1 MIKPSHTSLVVAG
14 NLSKG
19 GTLLL
24 SKLDDLRQ
32 QIDNIDDQLLKLIN
46 RRGLLA
52 QKIGEEK
59 TLKGKMDHFHVPQR
73 ERAILERLKA
83 NSSGPFPSSSI
94 NSIFREIFSATL
106 ALEKPLKIAFLGPE
120 TTFSH
125 QVAIKH
131 FGHSCQFNPCANI
144 ESVFS
149 EVELGNS
156 DYGVVPVENSI
167 EGVINLTLDCFVD
180 SPLFICD
187 EAQLAISLNLLAGYT
202 DYKKIKRVYS
212 HPQALAQSR
221 NWLSRNLPN
230 AEQVPTTSTAHA
242 AELVKQ
248 EKNSAAIAGQL
259 AAEVHRLK
267 IAAKNIQDR
276 AENHT
281 RFLVISKDK
290 AKRAKKNKTSIMFS
304 IADEAGSLM
313 KTLQLFARNNIS
325 LTKIQSRPLR
335 NRPWEYL
342 FYVDFLGHI
351 EDKVVE
357 RVLKTL
363 GKRTLLFRVLG
374 SYPEQGLKQS

>member
-1 MIKPSHTSLVVAG
+1 
-14 NLSKG
+14 
-19 GTLLL
+19 L

-59 TLKGKMDHFHVPQR
+59 SRQGKMIHFHVPQR
-73 ERAILERLKA
+73 ERDILDRLNDQSK
-83 NSSGPFPSSSI
+83 GPFPPSSV
-94 NSIFREIFSATL
+94 NFIFREIFSATL

-131 FGHSCQFNPCANI
+131 FGQSCKFNPCSNI

-167 EGVINLTLDCFVD
+167 EGVINRTLDCFVD
-180 SPLFICD
+180 SPLHICD
-187 EAQLAISLNLLAGYT
+187 EAQLAISLFLLSST
-202 DYKKIKRVYS
+202 KDQKKIKTIYS
-212 HPQALAQSR
+212 HPQPLAQSR
-221 NWLSRNLPN
+221 NWLSRNLPGV
-230 AEQVPTTSTAHA
+230 EQIPASSTAQA
-242 AELVKQ
+242 AELAKR

-259 AAEVHRLK
+259 AAEVHGLK
-267 IAAKNIQDR
+267 VIAKNIQDR
-276 AENHT
+276 AENYT
-281 RFLVISKDK
+281 RFLVISKDQ

-304 IADEAGSLM
+304 IADEAGSLLT
-313 KTLQLFARNNIS
+313 TLQLFAKNNIS

-335 NRPWEYL
+335 NKPWEYL
-342 FYVDFLGHI
+342 FYVDFLGHVD
-351 EDKVVE
+351 DKVVE

-363 GKRTLLFRVLG
+363 GKRTLFLRVLG
-374 SYPEQGLKQS
+374 SYPEQGLKQA

>member
-1 MIKPSHTSLVVAG
+1 VVAG
-14 NLSKG
+14 NPSKG
-19 GTLLL
+19 GTRFL

-32 QIDNIDDQLLKLIN
+32 QIDNLDDQLLKLIN

-52 QKIGEEK
+52 QKIGKEK
-59 TLKGKMDHFHVPQR
+59 SRQGKMTHFHVPQR
-73 ERAILERLKA
+73 ERAILDRLNDQSK
-83 NSSGPFPSSSI
+83 GPFPPSSV

-125 QVAIKH
+125 QVAVKH
-131 FGHSCQFNPCANI
+131 FGHSCKFNPCTNI

-167 EGVINLTLDCFVD
+167 EGFVNLTLDCFVD
-180 SPLFICD
+180 SPLHICD
-187 EAQLAISLNLLAGYT
+187 EARLAISLFLLAANA
-202 DYKKIKRVYS
+202 DRKKIKKVYS
-212 HPQALAQSR
+212 HPQPLAQSR
-221 NWLSRNLPN
+221 NWLNKNLPG
-230 AEQVPTTSTAHA
+230 AEQMPTSSTAQA
-242 AELVKQ
+242 AELAKQ

-259 AAEVHRLK
+259 AAEVHGLK
-267 IAAKNIQDR
+267 VIAKNIQDR

-281 RFLVISKDK
+281 RFLVISKDQ

-304 IADEAGSLM
+304 IADEAGSLL
-313 KTLQLFARNNIS
+313 KTLQLFAKNNVS

-335 NRPWEYL
+335 NKPWEYL
-342 FYVDFLGHI
+342 FYVDFLGHVD
-351 EDKVVE
+351 DKVVE

-363 GKRTLLFRVLG
+363 SKRTLFLRVLG
-374 SYPEQGLKQS
+374 SYPEQGLK

>member
-1 MIKPSHTSLVVAG
+1 MIKISHTSLAVEG
-14 NLSKG
+14 NLNKG
-19 GTLLL
+19 GKLLL

-59 TLKGKMDHFHVPQR
+59 ALQGKTNHFHVPQR
-73 ERAILERLKA
+73 ERAILERLQDQS
-83 NSSGPFPSSSI
+83 NGPFPPSSI

-106 ALEKPLKIAFLGPE
+106 ALEKPLKIAYLGPE

-187 EAQLAISLNLLAGYT
+187 EAQLTISLNLLADHT
-202 DYKKIKRVYS
+202 NLKKIKKIYS
-212 HPQALAQSR
+212 HPQPLAQSR
-221 NWLSRNLPN
+221 SWLNRNLPN
-230 AEQVPTTSTAHA
+230 VEQVPAASTAHA
-242 AELVKQ
+242 AELAKR

-259 AAEVHRLK
+259 AAEVYGLK
-267 IAAKNIQDR
+267 IVSKNIQDR

-281 RFLVISKDK
+281 RFLVISKDQ
-290 AKRAKKNKTSIMFS
+290 AKRVKKNKTSIMFS
-304 IADEAGSLM
+304 IVDEAGSLL
-313 KTLQLFARNNIS
+313 KTLQLFARNDIS

-357 RVLKTL
+357 RVVKTL
-363 GKRTLLFRVLG
+363 SKRTLLFRILG

>member
-52 QKIGEEK
+52 QKIGKEK
-59 TLKGKMDHFHVPQR
+59 TIQGKMDHFHVPQR

-83 NSSGPFPSSSI
+83 DNNGPFPSSSI

-144 ESVFS
+144 ENVFS
-149 EVELGNS
+149 QVELGNS

-187 EAQLAISLNLLAGYT
+187 EAQLAISLYLLADYT
-202 DYKKIKRVYS
+202 DYKKVKRVYS
-212 HPQALAQSR
+212 HPQPLAQSR
-221 NWLSRNLPN
+221 NWLSRNLPD
-230 AEQVPTTSTAHA
+230 AEQVPTASTANA
-242 AELVKQ
+242 AELVKR
-248 EKNSAAIAGQL
+248 EKHSAAIAGPL

-363 GKRTLLFRVLG
+363 SKRTLFFRVLG
-374 SYPEQGLKQS
+374 SYPEQGLKES

>member
-1 MIKPSHTSLVVAG
+1 M
-14 NLSKG
+14 
-19 GTLLL
+19 

-32 QIDNIDDQLLKLIN
+32 QIDKIDDQLLKLIS

-59 TLKGKMDHFHVPQR
+59 ALQGKTNHFHVPQR
-73 ERAILERLKA
+73 ERAILERL
-83 NSSGPFPSSSI
+83 NGLSDGPFPSSSI
-94 NSIFREIFSATL
+94 NFIFREIFSATL
-106 ALEKPLKIAFLGPE
+106 ALEKPLKIAYLGPE
-120 TTFSH
+120 ATFSH

-131 FGHSCQFNPCANI
+131 FGHSCEFNPCVNI

-156 DYGVVPVENSI
+156 DYGMVPVENSI

-187 EAQLAISLNLLAGYT
+187 ETQLAISLNLVAAKT
-202 DYKKIKRVYS
+202 DHKKIKRVYS
-212 HPQALAQSR
+212 HPQPLAQSR
-221 NWLSRNLPN
+221 NCLSRNLPN
-230 AEQVPTTSTAHA
+230 VEQIPAASTAHA
-242 AELVKQ
+242 AELVKR
-248 EKNSAAIAGQL
+248 EKDSAAITGQL
-259 AAEVHRLK
+259 AAELHGLK
-267 IAAKNIQDR
+267 IVAKNIQDR
-276 AENHT
+276 SENHT

-304 IADEAGSLM
+304 IADEAGSLL

-357 RVLKTL
+357 RVLKAL